1 MKGSS
6 ATADGIDVCLYPS
19 SICSNSNQTALR
31 LHCTGN
37 ATLWINQSRCT
48 ANATPPTQASWYP
61 VHLLPG
67 KETTCGACLWLQG
80 CPKDQEERGHT
91 EGWRTRPDA
100 KGCDGQPSPESSSH
114 PIPTPTPSPN
124 TMPKA
129 NPNPWAESPPVEP
142 SSQPACQWCQKEQ
155 KNHSCGAWSQ
165 PVSHHSSLTALGPG
179 INRWWE
185 RSSGLCPTQWAEYLL
200 PPPHRSIFAL
210 SLRGVINIHS
220 ELSRIRFPMHE
231 DVYYLFIFKAC

>member
-1 MKGSS
+1 M
-6 ATADGIDVCLYPS
+6 P
-19 SICSNSNQTALR
+19 
-31 LHCTGN
+31 
-37 ATLWINQSRCT
+37 
-48 ANATPPTQASWYP
+48 
-61 VHLLPG
+61 HLLPRHHG
-67 KETTCGACLWLQG
+67 TQRASCQARKQPVVPAYDCRGAQ
-80 CPKDQEERGHT
+80 
-91 EGWRTRPDA
+91 RTRRRGDTQRA
-100 KGCDGQPSPESSSH
+100 GGQGLMSRAAMANHRQRAPHTPG
-114 PIPTPTPSPN
+114 PTPTPSPN

-155 KNHSCGAWSQ
+155 KNHGCRAWSQ

-179 INRWWE
+179 VNRWWE